1 MKCGPARVEGP
12 PSQGPN
18 TMALE
23 DGSGPRAS
31 SPRCQTSPSE
41 HRRNQHVQPI
51 VGPRASSPRCLGQP
65 SLNQPMKCGPARVEG
80 PPSQGPNTMALKD
93 GSGPRASSPR
103 CQTSPSEHRR
113 NQLRTFPKPAPERWR
128 GTWGRPAGQ
137 IRPPWSAAGA
147 GRGTPLAGPKH
158 HGPGGRIGPAG
169 QQPTVPNVTFWT
181 P

>member
-41 HRRNQHVQPI
+41 HRRNQLRTFPI
-51 VGPRASSPRCLGQP
+51 
-65 SLNQPMKCGPARVEG
+65 NQPMKCGPARVEG
-80 PPSQGPNTMALKD
+80 PPSQGPNTMALED

-113 NQLRTFPKPAPERWR
+113 NQLRTFPKPAHEV
-128 GTWGRPAGQ
+128 RP
-137 IRPPWSAAGA
+137 GA